1 MAPTKTEQIYGTN
14 NQSEK
19 WLPLNSRATNPMGV
33 PGDKFCSINR
43 SDDKVHDKKD
53 EPSDSRQSLKVRVYF
68 TEFTTGKAFGYFLAS
83 LFVVACG
90 IASFVELLLDLPCPE
105 EHEIVKYPNPAYDG
119 SQCPHIRQSF
129 LLFLT
134 PTECSFGRRL
144 VSSILMGGLIG
155 WERRQADR
163 PAGIRTMSL
172 VSLGSCLFTINSAF
186 AFRSGPMDW
195 DASRISAAIP
205 SGVGFLGA
213 GLIFKKTGDDQM
225 VVHGLTTAAS
235 VWLSAAVGI
244 ACGGELYFA
253 ALFGTCL
260 MMLLLRFGPRG
271 SDAIEDDEESDDDEE
286 DADDFY
292 DTMSK
297 LELPRRDGGQPV
309 LVSMS
314 GNEGEIDGRPGVDIL
329 AFRSNDGGYN
339 VPGMHLTQ
347 IGYMDGRSIATR
359 SNLDLNTIDG
369 DNCTTTGDS
378 TDNNNTTIGDS
389 TENHSIVTELT
400 PMLGSQQS
408 DQQQQVPPISPP
420 RQLPPLSPPRHQLR
434 SLSPPRHQLSPRS
447 IDLQSRRLTV
457 RRTNKSNRT
466 RKRKNVAK
474 LGSIV

>member
-1 MAPTKTEQIYGTN
+1 MTSNKSEQVYGTN
-14 NQSEK
+14 NQSDK
-19 WLPLNSRATNPMGV
+19 WLPMNGRMANTTVGV
-33 PGDKFCSINR
+33 PGDKFGPNN
-43 SDDKVHDKKD
+43 DKGDDKKD
-53 EPSDSRQSLKVRVYF
+53 RPMERGHPLRLHGYF
-68 TEFTTGKAFGYFLAS
+68 TDFTCGKAFLYFLAS
-83 LFVVACG
+83 LFVISCG
-90 IASFVELLLDLPCPE
+90 VASFAELWLDLPCPE

-119 SQCPHIRQSF
+119 SQCPHIRQPF

-144 VSSILMGGLIG
+144 VLSIVMGGLIG

-271 SDAIEDDEESDDDEE
+271 SDALEDEE
-286 DADDFY
+286 DEEEEDHDDFY

-297 LELPRRDGGQPV
+297 LELPRREGSQAV
-309 LVSMS
+309 LYAM
-314 GNEGEIDGRPGVDIL
+314 NATEGEIDGRPGVDIL
-329 AFRSNDGGYN
+329 AFRNNEGGYN
-339 VPGMHLTQ
+339 FPPGMNLTQ
-347 IGYMDGRSIATR
+347 VGYQDGRSVATR
-359 SNLDLNTIDG
+359 SQYDSNTIDG
-369 DNCTTTGDS
+369 DNYTTGGDTSENNCTTTGDS
-378 TDNNNTTIGDS
+378 T
-389 TENHSIVTELT
+389 ENPSIATELT

-408 DQQQQVPPISPP
+408 QQQ
-420 RQLPPLSPPRHQLR
+420 LAPPLSPPRHLQSLSPPHPGR
-434 SLSPPRHQLSPRS
+434 SLSPTPSME
-447 IDLQSRRLTV
+447 QSARRLTL
-457 RRTNKSNRT
+457 RRSNARSSRT
-466 RKRKNVAK
+466 RKRKSVAK